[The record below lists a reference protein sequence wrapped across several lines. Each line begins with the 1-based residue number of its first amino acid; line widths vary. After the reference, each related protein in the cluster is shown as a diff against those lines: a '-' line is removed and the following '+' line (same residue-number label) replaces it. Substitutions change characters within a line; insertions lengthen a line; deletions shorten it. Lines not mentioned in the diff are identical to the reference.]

1 MNNAALRYKWLGGGD
16 FSALATLVFDILTTM
31 SVIAFLLTV
40 VFGMPADIV
49 FKRII
54 PGLSVGV
61 VVGNLAYIYFA
72 FKLAKK
78 TGNPNITAFPHGLD
92 APSCI
97 GLTLSVVGP
106 TFLLF
111 KSNGMS
117 VADAAIHSW
126 YVSCACTFFIGVIK
140 VIFSFFAL
148 RIKNWLPTVALLGG
162 LAGVAVGLI
171 AFFPLLSILQLPLIS
186 FFVLAI
192 IIMVYFA
199 GYKMPAN
206 LPAIVVAVVLGVIVY
221 YIFQVVLTGSA
232 HAPNLSSIEIALPMP
247 SLGLFT
253 VIPTAAKYFSIAFPF
268 ALLVIFGTISVVESA
283 QVMGDEYSVKD
294 ILLWD
299 GIATMAMGIFGG
311 TSQTTPYAGYPAYKK
326 MGAKTGFLVM
336 NIVII
341 GIGAWFGLINY
352 IINFVPSEILA
363 PVLMF
368 VGIEISMQV
377 FLVSEKKYYPAAIFG
392 LFPSIAHMV
401 QIELS
406 SKPDLVNID
415 KLTGMIYSVTNGKF
429 TDITGIITF
438 GNGFIVTG
446 VLWAALVYYL
456 IDRKIVAATI
466 TCVVLA
472 ALSLFGIIHS
482 INLDGSMYWV
492 FNLPAAHRIIPYEI
506 AGGYLLFAV
515 VAVVLHALNR
525 GKPVEISH

>member
-1 MNNAALRYKWLGGGD
+1 MNNAALRYKWFGGGD
-16 FSALATLVFDILTTM
+16 FSALATLVFDILTNI
-31 SVIAFLLTV
+31 SIIAFLLTV
-40 VFGMPADIV
+40 VFGMPGDIV
-49 FKRII
+49 LKHIV

-61 VVGNLAYIYFA
+61 VVGNVAYIYFA
-72 FKLAKK
+72 FRLAKK
-78 TGNPNITAFPHGLD
+78 TGNPDITGFPHGLD

-111 KSNGMS
+111 KAQGLTP
-117 VADAAIHSW
+117 ADAALHSW
-126 YVSCACTFFIGVIK
+126 YVSCACTFFIGLMK
-140 VIFSFFAL
+140 FIFSFFAL
-148 RIKNWLPTVALLGG
+148 KIKNWLPTVALLGG

-206 LPAIVVAVVLGVIVY
+206 LPAIVIAVVLGVIGY
-221 YIFQVVLTGSA
+221 YVFELVLTGTTN
-232 HAPNLSSIEIALPMP
+232 APALSSIEIAFPKL

-299 GIATMAMGIFGG
+299 GIATMAMGLFGG
-311 TSQTTPYAGYPAYKK
+311 TAQTTPYAGYPAYKK
-326 MGAKTGFLVM
+326 MEARTGFLVM
-336 NIVII
+336 NIFVI
-341 GIGAWFGLINY
+341 GIGAWFGFVNY
-352 IINFVPSEILA
+352 IIAFVPAEILA

-368 VGIEISMQV
+368 VGVEISMQV

-401 QIELS
+401 QIQLS

-415 KLTGMIYSVTNGKF
+415 KLTGMIYSVTDGKF
-429 TDITGIITF
+429 TDITGIVTF

-466 TCVVLA
+466 TCFVLA
-472 ALSLFGIIHS
+472 GLSLFGVIHS

-492 FNLPAAHRIIPYEI
+492 FNLPAAHRIIPFEI
-506 AGGYLLFAV
+506 AGGYVLFAI
-515 VAVVLHALNR
+515 VAVILHALNR
-525 GKPVEISH
+525 GKPVELH

>member
-1 MNNAALRYKWLGGGD
+1 MTTVAAKYKWFGGGD

-40 VFGMPADIV
+40 VFGMPSEVV
-49 FKRII
+49 FKHII

-72 FKLAKK
+72 FRLAKR
-78 TGNPNITAFPHGLD
+78 TGRTDVTAFAHGLD

-111 KSNGMS
+111 KSQGMS
-117 VADAAIHSW
+117 IADAATHSW

-140 VIFSFFAL
+140 VIFSFFAVK
-148 RIKNWLPTVALLGG
+148 IKNWLPTVALLGG

-171 AFFPLLSILQLPLIS
+171 AFFPLLSLLQLPLIS

-199 GYKMPAN
+199 GYKMPMN
-206 LPAIVVAVVLGVIVY
+206 LPAIVVAVLLGVIVY
-221 YIFQVVLTGSA
+221 YIFQVILTG
-232 HAPNLSSIEIALPMP
+232 HTGAPSLSSIEIALPTVGF
-247 SLGLFT
+247 GLFT

-283 QVMGDEYSVKD
+283 SVMGEEYNTRD
-294 ILLWD
+294 ILFWD
-299 GIATMAMGIFGG
+299 GIATMAMGLCGG
-311 TSQTTPYAGYPAYKK
+311 TAQTTPYAGFPAYKK
-326 MGAKTGFLVM
+326 MGARSGFLLM
-336 NIVII
+336 NIFII
-341 GIGAWFGLINY
+341 GIGAWFGFVNY
-352 IINFVPSEILA
+352 IIALIPAEILA

-368 VGIEISMQV
+368 VGIEIGMQV
-377 FLVSEKKYYPAAIFG
+377 FLVSEKKYFPAALFG

-401 QIELS
+401 QIELT
-406 SKPDLVNID
+406 SKPDLISQD
-415 KLTGMIYSVTNGKF
+415 KLSGLLYTIDHGKF
-429 TDITGIITF
+429 TDITSIITF

-456 IDRKIVAATI
+456 IDRKIIAAVI

-472 ALSLFGIIHS
+472 FLSLFGIIHS
-482 INLDGSMYWV
+482 INLDGSMYWF
-492 FNLPAAHRIIPYEI
+492 FNLSSAKQIIPLEL
-506 AGGYLLFAV
+506 AGGYILFAV
-515 VAVVLHALNR
+515 VAIILHALNK
-525 GKPVEISH
+525 GKAVELH